1 MSCGIRKRRK
11 STFWTPLPP
20 GVFKLNVDG
29 ASKGKLG
36 PLCAGGVLRNSKG
49 KVLLMF
55 FKSRGIQESNETEV
69 LAILEA
75 IRLFS

>member
-20 GVFKLNVDG
+20 GVFKLNVNG

-36 PLCAGGVLRNSKG
+36 PSGVGGVLRNSKG
-49 KVLLMF
+49 KALLMF
-55 FKSRGIQESNETEV
+55 FKSMGV
-69 LAILEA
+69 
-75 IRLFS
+75 